1 MKKTIMT
8 NFNDIKR
15 FCTINKLTL
24 REFSES
30 CQIQYDRVYRL
41 AHSTN
46 LLNELKVSELG
57 KITDAYPTFLIDY

>member
-1 MKKTIMT
+1 MI

-24 REFSES
+24 RDFAEASG
-30 CQIQYDRVYRL
+30 IQYDRVYRL

-46 LLNELKVSELG
+46 LLQDLKVSELG
-57 KITDAYPTFLIDY
+57 QITEAFPSFLLNY